1 MSDNGDPTQPTDDSA
16 ENSPVMLDL
25 SRFWLRKDI
34 GVPAKDCWLL
44 IPPGAPLHITPEIQ
58 EVWLAK
64 AKELRRLR
72 GDFLV
77 AGFEIEYSVDGLI
90 SQVLFADSRPGSA
103 DGHGAS
109 KTMTYQDFSKYSFD
123 KLFLKSAENQFGRKI
138 TLLKK
143 LSEEFQTLG
152 TLIPNDLF
160 DRLRK
165 IMDVRNIFAH
175 YPVIFIL
182 DPRPGKSELHA
193 LLIRAETPT
202 EINRAYLDKQVALFS
217 TVDNDLSKV
226 LEQFKNEPLQ
236 QEPQGL
242 GKPIAGRMYLG
253 HADLNVEKWLG
264 IENPTTE

>member
-1 MSDNGDPTQPTDDSA
+1 MSDNGDPTEPLDDSV
-16 ENSPVMLDL
+16 ENSRAMLDL

-34 GVPAKDCWLL
+34 GLPAKDCWLL
-44 IPPGAPLHITPEIQ
+44 IPPSVPVHLTPEIQ

-64 AKELRRLR
+64 AKECRRLR

-77 AGFEIEYSVDGLI
+77 AGFEIEYSVDRLI
-90 SQVLFADSRPGSA
+90 SEVLFADSPA

-109 KTMTYQDFSKYSFD
+109 KIMTYQDFSKYSFD
-123 KLFLKSAENQFGRKI
+123 KLFLKSGENQFGRKI

-143 LSEEFQTLG
+143 LSEEFPTLG

-175 YPVIFIL
+175 YPIVLIL
-182 DPRPGKSELHA
+182 EPRAAKSEVHA
-193 LLIRAETPT
+193 LLIRAETPI
-202 EINRAYLDKQVALFS
+202 EINGSYLDKQVTLFS

-226 LEQFKNEPLQ
+226 LEQFKKEPLKE
-236 QEPQGL
+236 EPRGI
-242 GKPIAGRMYLG
+242 GKPIAGRIYLG

-264 IENPTTE
+264 IESQTN